1 MASLILC
8 LGASIICARS
18 RSALETD
25 NAVSA
30 SRLVT
35 QVAEKAVLS
44 DQIVEEVDDV
54 VQVFNQLANVAKAT
68 VVVSAASRTTTKPV
82 TPTGAIAGRAA
93 AIYRST

>member
-35 QVAEKAVLS
+35 QATEQSILS
-44 DQIVEEVDDV
+44 DQVVDEVDDV
-54 VQVFNQLANVAKAT
+54 VQVFNQLANAAKAT
-68 VVVSAASRTTTKPV
+68 IVVAAASRTTTKPV